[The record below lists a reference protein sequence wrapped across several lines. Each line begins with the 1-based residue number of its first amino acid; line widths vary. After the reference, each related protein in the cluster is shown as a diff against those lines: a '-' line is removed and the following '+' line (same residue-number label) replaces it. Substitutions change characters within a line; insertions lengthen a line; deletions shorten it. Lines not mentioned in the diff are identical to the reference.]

1 MERAKVGTRLRTSRT
16 GDRAGGTE
24 HRQVVRARTIKQS
37 VALQEVTMT
46 LGPLEYTVIGFEGN
60 RFNGEIAKE
69 IEKVVEK
76 RIIRLVDVVFITKDI
91 DGEVAVVEI
100 DNKADPRFAGFAPM
114 LQDLMGLL
122 TPEDVVAIGDG
133 LPKNTSALV
142 LLFEHRWAEKIKDA
156 MGAAG
161 GFLISRNTI
170 PPEVLE
176 LVNAELEAATA

>member
-1 MERAKVGTRLRTSRT
+1 
-16 GDRAGGTE
+16 
-24 HRQVVRARTIKQS
+24 
-37 VALQEVTMT
+37 MT

-91 DGEVAVVEI
+91 DGDATVIEL
-100 DNKADPRFAGFAPM
+100 DNKDDPRFAGFAPL
-114 LQDLMGLL
+114 LQDFMGLL
-122 TPEDVVAIGDG
+122 TPEDVAQIGEG
-133 LPKNTSALV
+133 LPTNTSALV
-142 LLFEHRWAEKIKDA
+142 MLFEHRWAEHVKDA
-156 MGAAG
+156 IAGAG

-176 LVNAELEAATA
+176 LVNAELEAAALPA